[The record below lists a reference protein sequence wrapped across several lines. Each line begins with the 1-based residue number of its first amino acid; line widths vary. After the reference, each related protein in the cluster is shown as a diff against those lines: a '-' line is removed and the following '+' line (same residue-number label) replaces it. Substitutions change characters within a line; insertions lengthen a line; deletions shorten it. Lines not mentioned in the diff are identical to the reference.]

1 MQSLKD
7 VYGQTLKFD
16 ENFSF
21 CPGCGHGIVTR
32 LVAETIEHFGIREKT
47 IAVAGIGC
55 GGFSH
60 HYLDIDAIEAMHGR
74 APAVAIGYQMAMPDN
89 IVYTYQGDGDM
100 SSIGL
105 AELLHAANRGVPIT
119 CIMVNNSLYGM
130 TGGQMSPA
138 TLPGQVT
145 TTTPKGRD
153 PSIHGNPLLVPEMM
167 RAMKGVAYLAR
178 ETVADF
184 QGIMKAEQSIR
195 NAFECQIK
203 GLGFSFVEVI
213 VPCPTGLK
221 MTATDA
227 YAWSAKNALEC
238 FTPQVFKNCLEQQ
251 KIPVA

>member
-1 MQSLKD
+1 MQALKEY
-7 VYGQTLKFD
+7 YGETLKFD

-32 LVAETIEHFGIREKT
+32 LVAEAIEHFNIREKT

-60 HYLDIDAIEAMHGR
+60 HYMEIDAIEAMHGR
-74 APAVAIGYQMAMPDN
+74 APAVALGYRASLPDN
-89 IVYTYQGDGDM
+89 FVYTYQGDGDM

-105 AELLHAANRGVPIT
+105 AELMHAANRGESIT

-138 TLPGQVT
+138 SLIGQVT
-145 TTTPKGRD
+145 STTPQGRD
-153 PSIHGNPLLVPEMM
+153 PEIHGNPLLVPEMM
-167 RAMKGVAYLAR
+167 RAMNGVAYLAR

-184 QGIMKAEQSIR
+184 QSIMKAGQSIR

-203 GLGFSFVEVI
+203 GLGFSFVEVV

-221 MTATDA
+221 LKATDA
-227 YAWSAKNALEC
+227 YTWSAKNALSC
-238 FTPQVFKNCLEQQ
+238 FKPQIFKNKLEQ
-251 KIPVA
+251 PAVAAV